1 MIAIPLGRK
10 YNDIINSASSEHA
23 EAAMLNASIS
33 YFSANDRYRIAL
45 FGRNLTDE
53 EYQTSGLSV
62 ANLWNFSTYG
72 NPLT

>member
-1 MIAIPLGRK
+1 
-10 YNDIINSASSEHA
+10 
-23 EAAMLNASIS
+23 MLNASIS

>member
-1 MIAIPLGRK
+1 
-10 YNDIINSASSEHA
+10 
-23 EAAMLNASIS
+23 MLNASIS

-62 ANLWNFSTYG
+62 ANLWNFSTYIWHASFDVMTYLG
-72 NPLT
+72 SNIAKEILFFVSWSIG